1 MIPRNMDDIK
11 TDLVEKW
18 LSNMSIEDLR
28 EYYIDGSHQYLSE
41 RIDLDIILY
50 AIRYGVDTNITEI
63 TE

>member
-1 MIPRNMDDIK
+1 MDDIK

-41 RIDLDIILY
+41 QTNLDTILD
-50 AIRYGVDTNITEI
+50 AIRYGVDTEI

>member
-1 MIPRNMDDIK
+1 MIRRSMDDIK

-41 RIDLDIILY
+41 QTNLDTILD
-50 AIRYGVDTNITEI
+50 AIRYGVDTEI